1 MFWWILGGICLFL
14 AITAFII
21 HLISENWSMPSWLDV
36 CFGLG
41 AVICFSVALVVFI
54 VCPITKVTY
63 DKEISAFIQQ
73 KHYIEEVAPNLPETD
88 NYALT
93 MKKIELNQWLYEAQ
107 FKVKHYKAF
116 TLYSDEVLK
125 LEEIK

>member
-1 MFWWILGGICLFL
+1 MFWWILGGVCLFL
-14 AITAFII
+14 AVTAFVI
-21 HLISENWSMPSWLDV
+21 HLISENWSMPNWLDS
-36 CFGLG
+36 CFALG
-41 AVICFSVALVVFI
+41 SVTCFVVALLVFI
-54 VCPITKVTY
+54 VCPIIKMTY
-63 DKEISAFIQQ
+63 DNEISAFIQQ
-73 KHYIEEVAPNLPETD
+73 KYYIEEVAPNFPETD

-116 TLYSDEVLK
+116 TLCSDEVLK

>member
-1 MFWWILGGICLFL
+1 MFWWILGGVCLFL
-14 AITAFII
+14 AITAFVIY
-21 HLISENWSMPSWLDV
+21 LISENWSMPDWLDI
-36 CFGLG
+36 CFGLWS
-41 AVICFSVALVVFI
+41 AICFSVALVVFI
-54 VCPITKVTY
+54 VCPIIKVTY
-63 DKEISAFIQQ
+63 DKKISVFIQQ
-73 KHYIEEVAPNLPETD
+73 KYYIEEVAPNFPETD

-107 FKVKHYKAF
+107 FKVKHYKVF

>member
-1 MFWWILGGICLFL
+1 MFWWILGGVCLFL
-14 AITAFII
+14 AITAFVIY
-21 HLISENWSMPSWLDV
+21 LISENWSMPDWFDI

-41 AVICFSVALVVFI
+41 SAICFSVALVVFI
-54 VCPITKVTY
+54 VCPVVKVNY
-63 DKEISAFIQQ
+63 DKEMSAFIQQ
-73 KHYIEEVAPNLPETD
+73 KYYIEEVAPNLPETD